1 MKKIILLAVL
11 NIFSVMAFGQYPAT
25 TLSQNFDGVC
35 ASSTS
40 VPMSWSEYTPAH
52 LSTYP
57 QGSWSC
63 SATHGRGGSGGMQCT
78 DTFSNADHMDTS
90 FLLTPLLLLSSYAP
104 GHVYLQF
111 DTKTSNILLG
121 GDLTIL
127 HVTDSV
133 LPDTPGAI
141 NLTPG
146 MTPVFTNGD
155 STDWVTHVIDLTPY
169 ESTSPFY
176 IAFMFT
182 STATTGSIW
191 FLDNV
196 LLTTHNITLHEP
208 ELNAADL
215 KMSIIGMSS
224 PNLIQVGITNGN
236 GDYQMALT
244 DMTGR
249 VIYKEQVNVPNLNL
263 RYSIK
268 GLNLAPG
275 MYFLKMGNGQSFD
288 VTKVVV
294 Q

>member
-1 MKKIILLAVL
+1 MKKIILLVAL
-11 NIFSVMAFGQYPAT
+11 TILSTSGRSQIS

-35 ASSTS
+35 ASGTGIPS
-40 VPMSWSEYTPAH
+40 SWLEYTPAH
-52 LSTYP
+52 LGTIP
-57 QGSWSC
+57 QGEWVCTSN
-63 SATHGRGGSGGMQCT
+63 HGKGGTPGMQCT
-78 DTFSNADHMDTS
+78 DTFSNATHLDSS
-90 FLLTPLLLLSSYAP
+90 FLLTPLLGLSSYVP

-111 DTKTSNILLG
+111 DTKTSNFLLG
-121 GDLTIL
+121 GELTIL
-127 HVTDSV
+127 HTTDSTD
-133 LPDTPGAI
+133 PDTATAI

-146 MTPVFTNGD
+146 MMPVFTNGD

-169 ESTSPFY
+169 ESTGSFY

-196 LLTTHNITLHEP
+196 LLTTHNITLHDP
-208 ELNAADL
+208 ELNAAEL
-215 KMSIIGMSS
+215 KMSIIGRCSS
-224 PNLIQVGITNGN
+224 NQINVGITNGK
-236 GDYQMALT
+236 GDYQMVLT

-249 VIYKEQVNVPNLNL
+249 VIYMEQVNVPNSNL